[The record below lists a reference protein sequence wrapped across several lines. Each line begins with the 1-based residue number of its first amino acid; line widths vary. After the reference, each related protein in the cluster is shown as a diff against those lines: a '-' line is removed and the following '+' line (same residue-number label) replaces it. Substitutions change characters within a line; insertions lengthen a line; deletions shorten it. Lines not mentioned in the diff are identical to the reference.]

1 VTQQET
7 PAFCHGGTSSSRLG
21 SPAGDMIIILLVVVV
36 VVVIHFAYLIAYL
49 L

>member
-36 VVVIHFAYLIAYL
+36 VIHFAYLIAYL